1 MSGLVSFSLFS
12 FFFFSFARFGGDVF
26 LCVFFTRVVIFRG
39 VLVDNEKLN
48 GRTNLTTLF
57 LEKKMLLDIFVK

>member
-1 MSGLVSFSLFS
+1 MFV
-12 FFFFSFARFGGDVF
+12 
-26 LCVFFTRVVIFRG
+26 CVFFTRVVIFRG